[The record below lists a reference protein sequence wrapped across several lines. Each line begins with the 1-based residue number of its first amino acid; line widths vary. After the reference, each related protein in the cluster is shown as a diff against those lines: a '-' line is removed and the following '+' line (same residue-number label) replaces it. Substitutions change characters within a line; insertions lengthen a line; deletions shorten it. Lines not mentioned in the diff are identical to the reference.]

1 MKVDD
6 VEASLS
12 RAIISSKLLGGK
24 NHPHVDHVRVGRQ
37 KHGEP
42 ALERCLEV
50 LALVVSQHMV
60 HSVFLDGHL
69 DEIGGLP
76 RMIVVEEVVA
86 RIVGNNR
93 NDEQVLVE
101 LMAARRSISAKE
113 ELELPK

>member
-1 MKVDD
+1 
-6 VEASLS
+6 
-12 RAIISSKLLGGK
+12 
-24 NHPHVDHVRVGRQ
+24 
-37 KHGEP
+37 
-42 ALERCLEV
+42 
-50 LALVVSQHMV
+50 
-60 HSVFLDGHL
+60 L